1 MNGVPDEAIRLRLF
15 PFSLRDKARQWL
27 QTFPPGSITSWN
39 DLTEKFMA
47 KFFPPSKTLQLK
59 SEIAQFHQLDFE
71 PLYEAWERFKELL
84 RRCPQHGYADWQ
96 KVQYFYNGMNGHSRT
111 IIDAAAGG
119 TLMAK
124 TPSEAMLL
132 LEEMAAN
139 SYQWPSERSTPRKV
153 VGVLELDT
161 MSALASQISALSKQ
175 IATLSPG
182 GKQQPEAVME
192 ISQEIVNPDMEQANY
207 VNNRG
212 FNNRGNQLPTHYHPG
227 LRNHENFSYSNTR
240 NVLQPPPGFQ
250 NQSSDKKASVEEML
264 SSSIRETRARL
275 NKDEATID
283 RIEEQVTQL
292 NTNINARLKS
302 LETQVAK
309 IATAV
314 GGQHQKEKFP
324 SDTELNPR
332 EQCNTIY
339 LMDGTKHE
347 GSKISSDTVQRQ

>member
-15 PFSLRDKARQWL
+15 PFSLRDKALDSGFKPFHRE
-27 QTFPPGSITSWN
+27 SITSWN

-59 SEIAQFHQLDFE
+59 
-71 PLYEAWERFKELL
+71 
-84 RRCPQHGYADWQ
+84 

-111 IIDAAAGG
+111 IIDLCGGG

-139 SYQWPSERSTPRKV
+139 SYQWPSKDLRQEKLL
-153 VGVLELDT
+153 VLELDT

-175 IATLSPG
+175 IATLSPWKTTIG
-182 GKQQPEAVME
+182 GDRGDKSRNCE
-192 ISQEIVNPDMEQANY
+192 SDTEQANY

-240 NVLQPPPGFQ
+240 NVLQPPPGYQ
-250 NQSSDKKASVEEML
+250 NQASTV
-264 SSSIRETRARL
+264 SPSGYD
-275 NKDEATID
+275 N
-283 RIEEQVTQL
+283 
-292 NTNINARLKS
+292 
-302 LETQVAK
+302 LE
-309 IATAV
+309 
-314 GGQHQKEKFP
+314 GG
-324 SDTELNPR
+324 
-332 EQCNTIY
+332 
-339 LMDGTKHE
+339 
-347 GSKISSDTVQRQ
+347 